1 VARTAAWI
9 GTWDAARFASLVA
22 AICRWAFRRTAALS
36 ISALIRNSSFA
47 VPDAVCAGTD
57 RGAMIIDANE
67 LRGLAEGLA
76 QNCVVGPAGLMKW
89 ATYWTQIYRNEP
101 EEAAHPRKPGTS
113 SRRVDGWCQLSMVSS
128 IVAEPPGARMIRG
141 LNEVPF
147 PQSNDDIL

>member
-1 VARTAAWI
+1 MSASVRVI
-9 GTWDAARFASLVA
+9 GVFELLGSMRLK
-22 AICRWAFRRTAALS
+22 CRVEGFQ
-36 ISALIRNSSFA
+36 
-47 VPDAVCAGTD
+47 G
-57 RGAMIIDANE
+57 GAMIIDANE

-147 PQSNDDIL
+147 PQSNDNIL